1 MIRVELTLPARD
13 LTAVENILYEIA
25 PSNWVIIINKETRG
39 LTLSG
44 LFSTKGESL
53 REISNLKEYY
63 DGFLSDFIIKEID
76 NKSWE
81 DSYRH
86 HFKSWKYNSY
96 KFIPLWDKAK
106 IKVNDEE
113 IPIYIDPGMAF
124 GTGEH
129 ETTRLCI
136 EFLIDKFELPEATRD
151 SFLDVGCGSGI
162 LSILAKSLGF
172 KNVLGID
179 HDENAISN
187 SIINT
192 DINLEKNSVIFK
204 KAKINSLEKKEYKCI
219 VANIQSDVL
228 ISNAKSLINMLA
240 PSACLIISGILNY
253 ETKDVIKVYNQRLKA
268 TNFTFKRELKQKG
281 EWSTVCYSLYDKEN

>member
-1 MIRVELTLPARD
+1 MIRVGITLPTRD
-13 LTAVENILYEIA
+13 LTAVENTLYEIA
-25 PSNWVIIINKETRG
+25 PSNWVITMDKETRV

-44 LFSTKGESL
+44 LFLSKGDSL
-53 REISNLKEYY
+53 RGISNLKEYY
-63 DGFLSDFIIKEID
+63 DGFLSDFRIEEID
-76 NKSWE
+76 NQFWE
-81 DSYRH
+81 NSYRH
-86 HFKSWKYNSY
+86 HFKPWNYKNY
-96 KFIPLWDKAK
+96 KFIPLWDKDK
-106 IKVNDEE
+106 IKANNRET
-113 IPIYIDPGMAF
+113 PIYIDPGMAF

-136 EFLIDKFELPEATRD
+136 EFLIDKFELPELTRD

-192 DINLEKNSVIFK
+192 NLNLEKNSVIFK
-204 KAKINSLEKKEYKCI
+204 KTKINLLEKNTYKCI

-228 ISNAKSLINMLA
+228 ISNAKTLITMLEH
-240 PSACLIISGILNY
+240 SACLIISGILNY
-253 ETKDVIKVYNQRLKA
+253 ESEDVIKVYNQCLD
-268 TNFTFKRELKQKG
+268 TTDYTFKHELKQKG
-281 EWSTVCYSLYDKEN
+281 EWSTVCYSIND